1 MMCMCLPSL
10 SGSNFWHFLAAC
22 KNFEAVVALA
32 HGNSEKAREAESA
45 KGRHSDVWVRLETVP
60 ATARRQARQKKVFPE
75 TPWSMQVSWHVAARN
90 VLMSEKVKKH

>member
-10 SGSNFWHFLAAC
+10 FGSNFWHFLAAC

-45 KGRHSDVWVRLETVP
+45 KGRHSDVCLETVT
-60 ATARRQARQKKVFPE
+60 ATVRRQARQKKVFPE